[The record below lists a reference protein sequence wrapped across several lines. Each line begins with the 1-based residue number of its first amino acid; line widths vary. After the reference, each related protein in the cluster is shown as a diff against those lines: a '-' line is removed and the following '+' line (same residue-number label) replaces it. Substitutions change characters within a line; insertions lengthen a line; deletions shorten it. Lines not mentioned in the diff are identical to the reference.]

1 VPVVVVV
8 VVVVGAVAIA
18 VAYVVVVV
26 AIAVAVTIPSPLPC
40 LFDCRVSA
48 AAAVVVVVVVIS
60 LPPPPLCADTI
71 YSSRH
76 DTDTAYE
83 PTRRNVADMVYVVSA
98 TLRRHVGMSVV
109 LGGKNPR
116 HDADISS
123 QVARE
128 RKFKS
133 RIRRAR
139 TSSNSA
145 LNRAFCGGLVA
156 K

>member
-1 VPVVVVV
+1 VPVVLVVVVV
-8 VVVVGAVAIA
+8 VAVAIA

-40 LFDCRVSA
+40 RFDCRVSA

-76 DTDTAYE
+76 DTDTASDE